1 MGGPAWWTSYTR
13 LTHLGSSPSVTN
25 AYHRLYHRCHISSS
39 TPPHLP
45 LFTTTLM
52 ATDSALLYSCVRV
65 ETNRPRYTRLLLNWL
80 MVQCMLLL
88 LWRMSKSHQSSVTSI
103 PAFIMCIGR
112 VINLIIMYF
121 FFNFF
126 LFIAFKVVEHLICHA
141 QFHKKKK
148 WKIKQKKIKFM
159 KLHKLKVCLLIKHST
174 QVKHFTC
181 NDLDWYWLRSVS
193 ENPRCIGKWQRENQ
207 ITRVKYIYKPC
218 ILSRMKQE

>member
-1 MGGPAWWTSYTR
+1 MGPNRGLWIWWVGQHGELRTPDWHIWALHQVLPMPTTASTNGATSAAQRHRTFP
-13 LTHLGSSPSVTN
+13 SSP
-25 AYHRLYHRCHISSS
+25 
-39 TPPHLP
+39 PPSWP
-45 LFTTTLM
+45 LTQHYCTR
-52 ATDSALLYSCVRV
+52 VRV

-88 LWRMSKSHQSSVTSI
+88 LWRMSKSDQSSVTSI

-148 WKIKQKKIKFM
+148 WKIKQKK
-159 KLHKLKVCLLIKHST
+159 
-174 QVKHFTC
+174 
-181 NDLDWYWLRSVS
+181 N
-193 ENPRCIGKWQRENQ
+193 
-207 ITRVKYIYKPC
+207 
-218 ILSRMKQE
+218 